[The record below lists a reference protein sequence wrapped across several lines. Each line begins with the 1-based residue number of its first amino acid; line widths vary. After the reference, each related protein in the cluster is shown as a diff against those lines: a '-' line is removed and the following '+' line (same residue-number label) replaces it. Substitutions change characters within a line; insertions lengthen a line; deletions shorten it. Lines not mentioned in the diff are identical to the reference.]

1 MNRQQHLTI
10 GAIAFL
16 AYTYLIYLVIKIY
29 TDAIVYASIA
39 VVLPITVILPPRM
52 PQDAI
57 VYAFLAA
64 ILGSII
70 PDILEAPTSWM
81 HRGLG
86 HSKRA
91 LKLTGKILALTALI
105 GLFFSVFYII
115 SSFFLGYV
123 FHLLADAT
131 TEVGL
136 PD

>member
-1 MNRQQHLTI
+1 MD
-10 GAIAFL
+10 GIA
-16 AYTYLIYLVIKIY
+16 
-29 TDAIVYASIA
+29 
-39 VVLPITVILPPRM
+39 
-52 PQDAI
+52 
-57 VYAFLAA
+57 YAFIAA
-64 ILGSII
+64 VIGSII
-70 PDILEAPTSWM
+70 PDILEAPTNWM

-91 LKLTGKILALTALI
+91 LKLTGKIMVFTSLI
-105 GLFFSVFYII
+105 GIFISFFYII